1 MKNRILHIIEHSG
14 LTKTAFAKRINVSQ
28 GLVSQMC
35 SGTTNPSERTIM
47 DICREFDCNEVW
59 LRTGEGEPFRETTRE
74 ETIMRFAVQTLKGSD
89 EFRKA
94 MVSMFAK
101 LDPEDWAN
109 LEKIYRKLAEE
120 YKKE

>member
-47 DICREFDCNEVW
+47 DICREFGCNEVW
-59 LRTGEGEPFRETTRE
+59 LRTGEGEPFRETTQKE
-74 ETIMRFAVQTLKGSD
+74 KIMRFAVQTNKGTD
-89 EFRKA
+89 DFRKA
-94 MVSMFAK
+94 YVATLADLSDEGWKGLHELYTK
-101 LDPEDWAN
+101 LSE
-109 LEKIYRKLAEE
+109 I

>member
-1 MKNRILHIIEHSG
+1 MYTRINEIVSKSG
-14 LTKTAFAKRINVSQ
+14 LTKTDFAKRLGISQ
-28 GLVSQMC
+28 PFLSQIC
-35 SGTTNPSERTIM
+35 AGVKSPSDRTIA

-59 LRTGEGEPFRETTRE
+59 LRTGEGEPFKERTRE
-74 ETIMRFAVQTLKGSD
+74 EEIMRFAVQTLKGSD

-101 LDPEDWAN
+101 LDAEDWAN